1 MYAFTYLLNNIS
13 CIIIMLL
20 ILKVHIK
27 SLDKSITAR
36 IFTFLIV
43 SVILYFAFDLFC
55 GLLEND
61 VWYESQ
67 LISTIFNLGF
77 FITSY
82 FVGYFAFMYSE
93 CETNNTWMF
102 NSKKLYLSFIPT
114 LALIVIT
121 FLTLEFRYF
130 FYIDING
137 NYIKGPYY
145 FLVLVFAYG
154 YILLIGIKNFI
165 LYFNKKYYLKKEIL
179 LSLSSFVIFPLIF
192 GIIQAFHTGISI
204 ICLGTTIAMV
214 QVFISMQNKRI
225 TIDSLTKLN
234 NRDKLMQYL
243 DGKMNNIINNEIYF
257 IMIDIDNLKHINDT
271 YGHVEGDKA
280 IKAIANVLKESC
292 GKYTCMLARYAGDE
306 FSIVFEGSLDSI
318 EKLKN
323 DIYNN
328 LKTYCELSP
337 GKYNLE
343 VSLGYSRYDRFKM
356 KSIVDLIAS
365 ADDELYKEKA
375 RKKQNKR

>member
-1 MYAFTYLLNNIS
+1 MYAFTYYLNNTA

-20 ILKVHIK
+20 ILRLHLK
-27 SLDKSITAR
+27 SLDKTITAR
-36 IFTFLIV
+36 VFTFLIV
-43 SVILYFAFDLFC
+43 SVILYFIFDLCC

-61 VWYESQ
+61 VWHKSQ
-67 LISTIFNLGF
+67 MISAILNLGF
-77 FITSY
+77 FFSSY
-82 FVGYFAFMYSE
+82 LIGYFAFMYSE
-93 CETNNTWMF
+93 CEINNTWMF
-102 NSKKLYLSFIPT
+102 NNKKLYLSFIPT
-114 LALIVIT
+114 LILIVLT
-121 FLTLEFRYF
+121 FLTLKFRFF

-137 NYIKGPYY
+137 EYIKGPHY
-145 FLVLVFAYG
+145 FLVLLFVYG
-154 YILLIGIKNFI
+154 YLLLIGIKNFI

-204 ICLGTTIAMV
+204 ICLGTTISLV

-234 NRDKLMQYL
+234 NRDKLMQHL
-243 DGKMNNIINNEIYF
+243 DSKINNVINNDIYF
-257 IMIDIDNLKHINDT
+257 VMIDIDNLKHINDT
-271 YGHVEGDKA
+271 FGHVEGDRA
-280 IKAIANVLKESC
+280 IKTIADILKQSC
-292 GKYTCMLARYAGDE
+292 GHYTCMLARYAGDE
-306 FSIVFEGSLDSI
+306 FSIVFEGSLERV

-323 DIYNN
+323 DIYTN
-328 LKTYCELSP
+328 LKVYQELTN

-356 KSIVDLIAS
+356 KNIVELIAS

-375 RKKQNKR
+375 RKKKHK